1 MYIYTPVTVQAQ
13 RFFFRVSGPASDRIS
28 HRRATASRRGLKPAR
43 SGLGA
48 VLRSSWAPRGPS
60 WGRLGASLDLLG
72 AILGSCKRFRSEESD
87 VAKSARFPCVSTTGP
102 GRNTSRVARRQ
113 VPAADPGYDDRS
125 RATYVPGGTETGPG
139 RHTPGWHGA
148 TCGMHTDTKAHAHRR
163 KSRMEEA
170 S

>member
-1 MYIYTPVTVQAQ
+1 MDKAQQCIFRFSEKFALDSILSTILKFKFPNLSEEIIITMINFVQNDLTKGVYIIYIYIYIEICVYIYISIPLL
-13 RFFFRVSGPASDRIS
+13 RCRLNGLLFRVSGPTSDEIS

-87 VAKSARFPCVSTTGP
+87 IAKSVRFP
-102 GRNTSRVARRQ
+102 
-113 VPAADPGYDDRS
+113 
-125 RATYVPGGTETGPG
+125 
-139 RHTPGWHGA
+139 
-148 TCGMHTDTKAHAHRR
+148 
-163 KSRMEEA
+163 
-170 S
+170 